1 MRCYVLPTGT
11 PLRLAGNIH
20 RLLKIVQ
27 FLNLLQRESLV
38 TALHNTSMMQCPKCK
53 STHLVKNGWR
63 NNQQNYLCR
72 NCGRQLRDPY
82 ASKGYAQEVKQ
93 HCLTLYVNGVGFRGI
108 ERATGVN
115 HNTVIN
121 GVKKAQHLSPDEN
134 HEIPQTAQVDEL
146 QTFVGSKKPKSG
158 LGWHSTRNPLE

>member
-1 MRCYVLPTGT
+1 M
-11 PLRLAGNIH
+11 
-20 RLLKIVQ
+20 
-27 FLNLLQRESLV
+27 
-38 TALHNTSMMQCPKCK
+38 ALHNTSMMQCPKCK